1 MKKIIV
7 CLLCL
12 FLIGSAIS
20 CTTPNTPSTDET
32 KAEQTS
38 ASDGTSAST
47 GEESQDPYVDEIG
60 EDVRFEGTDIRV
72 IAASQSSNSIILAPE
87 ADTAELVN
95 SAVYN
100 RNLAVEDRL
109 GVSLILVD
117 AISWDDGLYD
127 IIYESLNANSD
138 DYDLIVG
145 YGVVN
150 IGLAAENMM
159 ANLLEVEHLDL
170 TKAYWNEKFSTNASY
185 GDRVYWATGDISYN
199 YLTSLYGCYVSKQ
212 VWADSVANEESRS
225 LYQVIEDGD
234 WTYEALLGYSQ
245 LAERDMDGDL
255 TINHEKDQVGLIGSP
270 SHICN
275 SLYFAMGGTYSQRD
289 ESGALSFSLESE
301 KTMDLYAKL
310 YGLFT
315 APKGVYNCGDGSIW
329 NDFAAINSF
338 TQNRALFYIKQL
350 EVVMMD
356 VFRNMKPD
364 DAFSVVVLPKN
375 DEKQTE
381 YHTLTFNGHPIVGI
395 PYTVPAERLS
405 AVGATMELMA
415 SEGYQTVYPA
425 FYETAMKTRYSRD
438 EESAK
443 MIDMLR
449 DSATSDFA
457 YIWSQRIT
465 GSGGVEML
473 LSNSINS
480 GKAELSSTVASHIGA
495 YNESLSSLLERLS
508 ALQETEK

>member
-7 CLLCL
+7 CLLCM
-12 FLIGSAIS
+12 FLIGSAIA
-20 CTTPNTPSTDET
+20 CTKPNGPSPDET
-32 KAEQTS
+32 KDGQT
-38 ASDGTSAST
+38 ATNDGTSAST
-47 GEESQDPYVDEIG
+47 GDESQDPYVDEIG
-60 EDVRFEGTDIRV
+60 KEVRFEGTDIRV

-117 AISWDDGLYD
+117 AISWDDGLHD
-127 IIYESLNANSD
+127 VIYESLNADSD

-150 IGLAAENMM
+150 ISLAAENMM

-170 TKAYWNEKFSTNASY
+170 TKAYWNQNFSTNAFY
-185 GDRVYWATGDISYN
+185 GDRVYWATGDISHN
-199 YLTSLYGCYVSKQ
+199 YLGSMYGCYVNNQ
-212 VWADSVANEESRS
+212 VWKDYVANEESRS

-245 LAERDMDGDL
+245 LAYHDMDGNQ
-255 TINHEKDQVGLIGSP
+255 TIHHDRDQVGLIGSP
-270 SHICN
+270 GHLCN

-289 ESGALSFSLESE
+289 ESGELSFSIESE
-301 KTMDLYAKL
+301 KTMDLYTKL
-310 YGLFT
+310 YGLFN
-315 APKGVYNCGDGSIW
+315 APTGVYNIGDGLF
-329 NDFAAINSF
+329 NDFAAVNTF
-338 TQNRALFYIKQL
+338 THNRALFYIKQL
-350 EVVMMD
+350 EIIMLGE
-356 VFRNMKPD
+356 FRDMKPD

-375 DEKQTE
+375 DENQAE
-381 YHTLTFNGHPIVGI
+381 YHTLIFNGHPIVGI
-395 PYTVPAERLS
+395 PYTVPVERLS

-425 FYETAMKTRYSRD
+425 FYEIAMKTRYSRD
-438 EESAK
+438 DESAK

-449 DSATSDFA
+449 DSATTDFA
-457 YIWSQRIT
+457 YIWSQHLT

-473 LSNSINS
+473 FRNSINE

-495 YNESLSSLLERLS
+495 YKESLSSLLECLS
-508 ALQETEK
+508 DSQKTEE